1 MLAIH
6 KPFAESSLSGGSR
19 HRSRCLPRCTLF
31 LGIGLNYCYQFDFFW
46 WKRCWNCRQLRTHR
60 SPILGGSRCYCHRT
74 DSVHRACK
82 SPRIF
87 FQGCNHSVAKHLRF
101 WRSRKLRGN
110 NEVGLC
116 DLDSALRWAV
126 ELGWRFDTIEWETTL
141 RRGFLWYRN
150 RRFFHR
156 SD

>member
-6 KPFAESSLSGGSR
+6 KPFGESSLSGDSR
-19 HRSRCLPRCTLF
+19 HRSRSLPLCTLF

-46 WKRCWNCRQLRTHR
+46 WKGCWNCRRLRTHQ

-87 FQGCNHSVAKHLRF
+87 FQDCNRLVAKHRRF
-101 WRSRKLRGN
+101 WRSQKPRGN
-110 NEVGLC
+110 NLIAQLYL
-116 DLDSALRWAV
+116 DLVLHWAV
-126 ELGWRFDTIEWETTL
+126 ELAWPD
-141 RRGFLWYRN
+141 
-150 RRFFHR
+150 
-156 SD
+156 

>member
-6 KPFAESSLSGGSR
+6 KPFGESSLSGDSC

-60 SPILGGSRCYCHRT
+60 SPILGGSRCCCHRT

-82 SPRIF
+82 SRHTF
-87 FQGCNHSVAKHLRF
+87 YGCRNRWVAKHLRF
-101 WRSRKLRGN
+101 WRSQRPRGN
-110 NEVGLC
+110 NLIAQLYL
-116 DLDSALRWAV
+116 DLALRWAV
-126 ELGWRFDTIEWETTL
+126 EQVCPD
-141 RRGFLWYRN
+141 
-150 RRFFHR
+150 
-156 SD
+156 